1 MGRAMGNMC
10 MRSQWEYVYVGIV
23 PLYKETGSATFL
35 SSLWCE
41 ESTSFP
47 AATSKPFN
55 LGGIDLLVK
64 SLTLYCFV
72 TVSPKW
78 LSHQFLPGKVPSS
91 NLKSSV
97 LLQSFPASLWRVGR
111 PGYLH
116 EKAGHGYHTLRK
128 DIGIFVAQESPNSL
142 QLWIY
147 VVITT
152 HLQSQTLEF
161 SPGVIQSVWLHL

>member
-1 MGRAMGNMC
+1 MGIRLCGDRAPLQRDWVCHLSLQLVMWRINLFPSCHLQAFQLGRN
-10 MRSQWEYVYVGIV
+10 RSIGEVTHPI
-23 PLYKETGSATFL
+23 
-35 SSLWCE
+35 
-41 ESTSFP
+41 
-47 AATSKPFN
+47 
-55 LGGIDLLVK
+55 LLCYSV
-64 SLTLYCFV
+64 
-72 TVSPKW
+72 PKW

-97 LLQSFPASLWRVGR
+97 LLQSFLASLWRVGR

-142 QLWIY
+142 QLWIH

-161 SPGVIQSVWLHL
+161 SPGVIRSVWLHL